1 MLECEQSGTV
11 TLGISADAPVKGGR
25 AAQGVVPLA
34 SPGAVA
40 RYLGGSRSRQSL
52 ALSVRLIIA
61 RLPQAYIPKLF
72 VR

>member
-11 TLGISADAPVKGGR
+11 TLGITTDAPVKGGW

-34 SPGAVA
+34 SSGAVA
-40 RYLGGSRSRQSL
+40 RYLGGSRSGQPLS
-52 ALSVRLIIA
+52 LSVRLIIA
-61 RLPQAYIPKLF
+61 RLPQAYMPKLF

>member
-34 SPGAVA
+34 PARTVA
-40 RYLGGSRSRQSL
+40 RYLSRSRSRQSR

-61 RLPQAYIPKLF
+61 RLPLANMPKLF